1 MCCAS
6 LGRCIHTG
14 VSAPTVNP
22 ARSSHRPHR
31 NRPPSQAA
39 TIPGDPANSP
49 SPEPE
54 TTPEP
59 ETKPEPGTKP
69 EPETNSEAG
78 TESEPG
84 IESGT
89 RPSRPSTRPTR
100 PTPSPAT

>member
-14 VSAPTVNP
+14 VSAPNVNP

-59 ETKPEPGTKP
+59 ETEPEPETKPEPGT
-69 EPETNSEAG
+69 G
-78 TESEPG
+78 
-84 IESGT
+84 
-89 RPSRPSTRPTR
+89 PSRASTRPTR
-100 PTPSPAT
+100 TTQSPATESATGASSS